1 MIQQLIQLI
10 ANTMSILMSL
20 ASITISMLT
29 LWMAYT
35 RQRYDIQHERILGE
49 IHITPQRVQQEEPEE
64 LLINIIS
71 VEPHLKDQL
80 IMHFNIQNLGWS
92 FRYMYNH
99 IVLLSD
105 DMETEIMHNPDV
117 AIEGESNRNYF

>member
-10 ANTMSILMSL
+10 ANNMSILMSL
-20 ASITISMLT
+20 ASIAISILT

-35 RQRYDIQHERILGE
+35 RRRYDIQHERILGE

-71 VEPHLKDQL
+71 VKPHLKDQL
-80 IMHFNIQNLGWS
+80 IM
-92 FRYMYNH
+92 Y
-99 IVLLSD
+99 SD
-105 DMETEIMHNPDV
+105 
-117 AIEGESNRNYF
+117 SKKC